1 MRNELIC
8 ILAVA
13 VLAIA
18 APLTCLSADSS
29 SLSGHASNDDVEITY
44 VSTPGTILYITLAK
58 APTADTKVLVYSTGD
73 AQTFEHVMPMK
84 SFGLDVRALKEQTY
98 SVLIADQATNVT
110 LAEINLE
117 IGYFDTNRVTL
128 KAGEGAGSDVT
139 AEVYAGASYV
149 LPSNPFTAP
158 QGKQFGSWQIGSQ
171 TYAPGTA
178 VTVSSDIIATA
189 QWVDIPSPS
198 DDGFPV
204 WIVIVIVA
212 ILLIAIVAVVFMLR
226 RTR

>member
-1 MRNELIC
+1 MKGRMIC
-8 ILAVA
+8 ILAVLS
-13 VLAIA
+13 LALLI
-18 APLTCLSADSS
+18 PLSGLSADAQG
-29 SLSGHASNDDVEITY
+29 LTGHAQNDTVEVTY
-44 VSTPGTILYITLAK
+44 VSQPTPVMYIKLAERPVSDL
-58 APTADTKVLVYSTGD
+58 AVYVYSTGD
-73 AQTFEHVMPMK
+73 TQSINPIMAQQ
-84 SFGLDVRALKEQTY
+84 SFGVALKALKEQTY
-98 SVLIADQATNVT
+98 SVLITISATNVKV
-110 LAEINLE
+110 ASIEVE